1 MTKLYGH
8 VALGGTFDLL
18 HSGHEKLL
26 LTAFQ
31 VAQKVMIGITSDKLA
46 AKLGQTLVQNQQ
58 ERKRILTN
66 FLGEKRLLKRAL
78 LVFIEDIYGPT
89 LVDKSYQ
96 ALVVSKQTLPGALA
110 INRRR
115 KQLSLPKLAIVIV
128 PMVRA
133 HDGKPISSKR
143 IKAGEIDKLGRSYKE
158 ILFKIAGRRL
168 SNAIRKRLKK
178 PFGKIVK
185 GDKKL
190 GAKPNIITVGDVAT
204 LTFNSLKIPR
214 KLSIVDFLTNRKK
227 VYGSLH
233 DLGFT
238 FPNASVIVRNPSGQI
253 SKSLISEISKML
265 KSKMLGRVILVK
277 GEEDLAA
284 VCAIMLAPIPSTV
297 FYGQPKKGLVMVDV
311 DLDAKNRLSR
321 LLKLTR

>member
-1 MTKLYGH
+1 MTKLYKQ

-31 VAQKVMIGITSDKLA
+31 VAQQVTIGITSDRLA
-46 AKLGQTLVQNQQ
+46 AKLGQILVQNQQ
-58 ERKRILTN
+58 ERKRILSN
-66 FLGEKRLLKRAL
+66 FLKEKRLLKRAR

-89 LVDKSYQ
+89 LADKSYQ
-96 ALVVSKQTLPGALA
+96 ALVVSKQTLPNALA

-115 KQLSLPKLAIVIV
+115 KQLGLPKLAIVTV
-128 PMVRA
+128 PMARA
-133 HDGKPISSKR
+133 HDGKPISSTR
-143 IKAGEIDKLGRSYKE
+143 IKAGEIDKLGRSYKKV
-158 ILFKIAGRRL
+158 LFKIAGKRL
-168 SNAIRKRLKK
+168 SNAVRKRLKM

-185 GDKKL
+185 VDKSL
-190 GAKPNIITVGDVAT
+190 AAKPNIITVGDVST

-214 KLSIVDFLTNRKK
+214 RLSIVDFLTGRLRTYNNL
-227 VYGSLH
+227 Y
-233 DLGFT
+233 DIGFK
-238 FPNASVIVRNPSGQI
+238 FPNPTVIVKNPSGQI
-253 SKSLISEISKML
+253 SKSLILEISKML
-265 KSKMLGRVILVK
+265 KSKMWDQVILVK

-284 VCAIMLAPIPSTV
+284 VCTIMLAPIPSTV

-321 LLKLTR
+321 LLKLTK